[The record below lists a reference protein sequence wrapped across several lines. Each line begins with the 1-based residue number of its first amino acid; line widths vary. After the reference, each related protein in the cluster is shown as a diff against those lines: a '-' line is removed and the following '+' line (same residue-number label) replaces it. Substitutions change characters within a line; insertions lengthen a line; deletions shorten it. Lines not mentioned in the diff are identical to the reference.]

1 MLCSNRPT
9 MSFSLN
15 DWRHKACSHSH
26 QTNSKTRQ
34 IAAHLTNTFIHARI
48 SQLIYDRTMDTSSTK
63 ICPSMFGLLILLTVV
78 FGVSEASFFGAPS
91 VGRRAKVKLT
101 SAADSGVSG
110 RGCQLDD
117 TWPQSFSKV
126 DLIMRIW
133 RANWE
138 KQVIWDS
145 CYTWHFKFEELTSQW
160 TWQSLIDTS

>member
-78 FGVSEASFFGAPS
+78 FGVNEASFFGAPS
-91 VGRRAKVKLT
+91 VGRRAMVKLT

-110 RGCQLDD
+110 RGCQLDG
-117 TWPQSFSKV
+117 TWLQSFSKV
-126 DLIMRIW
+126 ALITVFPRSFFPWIVS
-133 RANWE
+133 AETICGNTVCE
-138 KQVIWDS
+138 SDV
-145 CYTWHFKFEELTSQW
+145 LTGRNK
-160 TWQSLIDTS
+160 

>member
-48 SQLIYDRTMDTSSTK
+48 SQLMYDRTMDTSSTK

-91 VGRRAKVKLT
+91 VGRRAKVKLI

-145 CYTWHFKFEELTSQW
+145 CYTWHFKFAELTSQW
-160 TWQSLIDTS
+160 TRQSLIDTS

>member
-48 SQLIYDRTMDTSSTK
+48 SQLIYDRTMDTSSK
-63 ICPSMFGLLILLTVV
+63 KFGPSMFGLLILLTVV

-110 RGCQLDD
+110 RRCQLDD
-117 TWPQSFSKV
+117 AWPQSFSKV

-133 RANWE
+133 RANSE
-138 KQVIWDS
+138 KQVIWAS
-145 CYTWHFKFEELTSQW
+145 CYAWHFKFAELTSQW
-160 TWQSLIDTS
+160 TCQSLINTS

>member
-48 SQLIYDRTMDTSSTK
+48 SQLIYDRTIETSSKFFCT
-63 ICPSMFGLLILLTVV
+63 SMFGLLILLTVV
-78 FGVSEASFFGAPS
+78 FGVNEASFFGAPS
-91 VGRRAKVKLT
+91 VGRHAKVKLT

-117 TWPQSFSKV
+117 T
-126 DLIMRIW
+126 
-133 RANWE
+133 
-138 KQVIWDS
+138 
-145 CYTWHFKFEELTSQW
+145 
-160 TWQSLIDTS
+160 

>member
-133 RANWE
+133 RANSE
-138 KQVIWDS
+138 KQVIWAS
-145 CYTWHFKFEELTSQW
+145 CYTWHFKLAELTSQW

>member
-1 MLCSNRPT
+1 MYLIVLPLMLCSNRPT

-48 SQLIYDRTMDTSSTK
+48 SQLIYDRTMDTSSK
-63 ICPSMFGLLILLTVV
+63 KFGPSMFGLLILLTVV
-78 FGVSEASFFGAPS
+78 FGVNEASFFGAPS
-91 VGRRAKVKLT
+91 VGRRAKVKLI

-117 TWPQSFSKV
+117 TGPQSFSKV
-126 DLIMRIW
+126 ALIMRI
-133 RANWE
+133 
-138 KQVIWDS
+138 
-145 CYTWHFKFEELTSQW
+145 
-160 TWQSLIDTS
+160 